1 MSCGGSPVWLGL
13 AWEAQCS
20 HQCLFLQLED
30 SILFANKIRVL
41 FTGLPL
47 TCRPVAEIGGD
58 VGGGGGFFTKGGAAV
73 KDLPIKFQS
82 RDDVTR
88 DHQGELPTMNIPP
101 LGSLASLCLAMNPGS
116 SAHKFWAARFF
127 FFRSRQSFN

>member
-58 VGGGGGFFTKGGAAV
+58 VGGVSGSFSQKAAPLL
-73 KDLPIKFQS
+73 KIFQLNS
-82 RDDVTR
+82 NR
-88 DHQGELPTMNIPP
+88 
-101 LGSLASLCLAMNPGS
+101 AMT
-116 SAHKFWAARFF
+116 
-127 FFRSRQSFN
+127 